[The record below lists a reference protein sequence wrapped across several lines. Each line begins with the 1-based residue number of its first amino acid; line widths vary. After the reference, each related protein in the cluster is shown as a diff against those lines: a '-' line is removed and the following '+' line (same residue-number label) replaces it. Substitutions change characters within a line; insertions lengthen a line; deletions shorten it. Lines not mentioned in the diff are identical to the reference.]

1 MKNPHDIIL
10 RPVLTEK
17 SYDGMADKRYV
28 FEVAINANKIEIKQ
42 AVEAAFGVKVESV
55 NTLRTLGKIKRQ
67 GRYAGRTPEIKKAYV
82 TLKEDS
88 KTIEFFDGMAQY
100 QGG

>member
-1 MKNPHDIIL
+1 MKYAHDIIL

-17 SYDGMADKRYV
+17 GYDGIADKKYV
-28 FEVAINANKIEIKQ
+28 FEVALNANKIEIKKALEKVFPNIQ
-42 AVEAAFGVKVESV
+42 VKSV
-55 NTLRTLGKIKRQ
+55 NTLRTEGKIKRQ

-88 KTIEFFDGMAQY
+88 KTIEFFEGMAQ
-100 QGG
+100 

>member
-17 SYDGMADKRYV
+17 AYDGLADKRYV
-28 FEVAINANKIEIKQ
+28 FEVAIGANKIEIKQ

-55 NTLRTLGKIKRQ
+55 NTLRTLGKIKHQ

-88 KTIEFFDGMAQY
+88 KTIEFFEGMAQ
-100 QGG
+100 